1 MSRDRVS
8 ETAIELVFAGFVL
21 LLSGCNNDAPHFEL
35 RGVASKSNK
44 ESYGTSYHV
53 TGTVIGSGSAATKP
67 YLVWYATKRTGGNP
81 ELPVE
86 GMTTVLVKG
95 GIGDLD
101 VYLGLRSND
110 ETWSAPALELIPLGY
125 TAITPFK

>member
-1 MSRDRVS
+1 MKV
-8 ETAIELVFAGFVL
+8 AFAGLVL
-21 LLSGCNNDAPHFEL
+21 LLSGCNKDAPHFEL
-35 RGVASKSNK
+35 RGVVSKADK
-44 ESYGTSYHV
+44 QSYGTSFHA

-81 ELPVE
+81 ELPVD

-101 VYLGLRSND
+101 VYLGLRGND
-110 ETWSAPALELIPLGY
+110 DNWPAPAVELIPLGY
-125 TAITPFK
+125 TGITPFK